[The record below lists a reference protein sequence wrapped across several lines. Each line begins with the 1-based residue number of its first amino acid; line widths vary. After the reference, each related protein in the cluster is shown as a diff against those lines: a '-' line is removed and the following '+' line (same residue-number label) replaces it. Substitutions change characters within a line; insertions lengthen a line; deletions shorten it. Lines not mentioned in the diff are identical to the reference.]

1 MDNGQ
6 IVNRIQAG
14 ENEQENMTLL
24 WQQNQNFIT
33 MIARKYSSCAEM
45 EDLEQEGSDCMKQS
59 GIMMHHQ
66 EYHSSIMR
74 RSGSGKSCAGI
85 LITVVEWFGFQHM
98 QSIRCS
104 VIRRSK
110 VSIRSITGKYLQTG
124 K

>member
-45 EDLEQEGSDCMKQS
+45 EDLEQEGYIGLYEAVRHYDASS
-59 GIMMHHQ
+59 GVPFIN
-66 EYHSSIMR
+66 Y
-74 RSGSGKSCAGI
+74 AA
-85 LITVVEWFGFQHM
+85 L
-98 QSIRCS
+98 
-104 VIRRSK
+104 
-110 VSIRSITGKYLQTG
+110 
-124 K
+124 